1 MEENK
6 VVKKKGYLGSFFKCF
21 IIMIL
26 ISFLT
31 FFIFTIVSISL
42 QLNEVH
48 NDILEHVILP
58 IMQIG
63 LPMICFVLSAPVSI
77 IYAIVKHS
85 K

>member
-1 MEENK
+1 
-6 VVKKKGYLGSFFKCF
+6 
-21 IIMIL
+21 MIL

-42 QLNEVH
+42 QMNDVH

-77 IYAIVKHS
+77 IYAIVKNS